1 MSNCE
6 LKKLFNNDYLNVL
19 FKMKKLNEKYISFF
33 HNISNVINETDNEIY
48 DELNKLYSEYNIF
61 EEKNDFLNKKT
72 LAYKNTSLQYMNKVI
87 NKKIIQ
93 CCNHEFVEDYIDT
106 FPDRSLRIIYC
117 NICENS
123 LYDCNTVKND

>member
-1 MSNCE
+1 MSNCD
-6 LKKLFNNDYLNVL
+6 LKKICNNDYLNVL

-33 HNISNVINETDNEIY
+33 NNISNVINETDNEIY

-61 EEKNDFLNKKT
+61 EEKNRFLNKKS
-72 LAYKNTSLQYMNKVI
+72 LAYKNISLQYMNKII

-93 CCNHEFVEDYIDT
+93 CCHHEFVEDYIDT

-117 NICENS
+117 NICGNS
-123 LYDCNTVKND
+123 LYDCNTNNSD